1 MKRSPFTLCCV
12 FLVSICVQASE
23 LDDASAAEKAD
34 ITDAI
39 ASPSPSLTL
48 SVDTWPQVGEARL
61 KVLFWQVYDSAL
73 YTPSGQWDESPPYQL
88 SLSYLRDIPVHQLV
102 EETEKAWRQQGVSHD
117 QEALWLQT
125 LGTLWPDVSA
135 GDTLVLGVG
144 IAGDNGFWFNG
155 EFIGGIDHPD
165 FGRLFAGIWLSE
177 DSPRPAL
184 RAQLIG
190 LETP

>member
-1 MKRSPFTLCCV
+1 MKRSPFTLCCF

-23 LDDASAAEKAD
+23 LDEASAAEKAGV
-34 ITDAI
+34 TDAI

-102 EETEKAWRQQGVSHD
+102 EETEKAWRQQGVRHD
-117 QEALWLQT
+117 QQALWLQT

-190 LETP
+190 LGTP

>member
-23 LDDASAAEKAD
+23 LDDASAAEKAGN
-34 ITDAI
+34 TDAI
-39 ASPSPSLTL
+39 ASPSPSLML